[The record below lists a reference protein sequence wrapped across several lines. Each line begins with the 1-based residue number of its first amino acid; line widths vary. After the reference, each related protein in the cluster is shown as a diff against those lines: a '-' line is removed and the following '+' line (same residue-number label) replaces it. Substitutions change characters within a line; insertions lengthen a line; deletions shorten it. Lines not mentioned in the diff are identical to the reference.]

1 MNQPSTHPHITYTHT
16 HGYVKNMP
24 THAVDCFLCVGD
36 WVLILPTEMLVMF
49 NSRDDRVYL
58 YMS

>member
-1 MNQPSTHPHITYTHT
+1 
-16 HGYVKNMP
+16 MP